1 MMRKAINQVS
11 IDRATLGAIQS
22 RLEFT
27 NTQLM
32 ESKENLSAAVSR
44 IADVDVAEETT
55 RYARNQILVQM
66 STQMLREANN
76 LSKTALDLLR

>member
-1 MMRKAINQVS
+1 
-11 IDRATLGAIQS
+11 
-22 RLEFT
+22 
-27 NTQLM
+27 M

>member
-1 MMRKAINQVS
+1 MRKAINQVS